1 MRRKSFGTRPSRL
14 FSIGI
19 IALTAGLLAGCSST
33 MTRFNFPVFGL
44 SETKDQS
51 QPTAAYASS
60 SQNYAQSDYNSGSA
74 RPYSGNYQPV
84 DRSAYVSS
92 RPLEPVQQNYGNSG
106 GYRGN
111 GFGPG
116 QVSSIKS
123 DNLRQPSYTPSSN
136 NQPSYR
142 VAANVDRGEESY
154 ALDENREVTVRPGDT
169 LYSLSRRYQV
179 SVPDIKST
187 NRLSGNNIR
196 VGQVLRIPGAG
207 DASGNIYKVQS
218 GDTIYSIA
226 KNFGVSHTQ
235 LSEHNRISRPDR
247 LRIGQI
253 IKLPDGARSSS
264 VVADK
269 ARYTG
274 PTVKSVT
281 TRHIPVDS
289 TRNRRDNTR
298 VASLQR
304 DRIPTSSRN
313 SNQAL
318 PRQKNTKVAS
328 VGKISKPVARSN
340 TKFRWP
346 VNGRIIS
353 KFGPKSS
360 GSHNDGINLAV
371 PMGTSVKAAEN
382 GVVAYAGNEL
392 KGYGNLIL
400 VRHSDNW
407 VSAYAHN
414 RDLLV
419 KRGDK
424 VKRGQIIAKAGK
436 SGTVNQPQV
445 HFELRKGSRP
455 VDPLKYMESL

>member
-1 MRRKSFGTRPSRL
+1 MRRKSFGTQQSRL

-19 IALTAGLLAGCSST
+19 ITLTAGLLAGCSST

-51 QPTAAYASS
+51 QPTAAYASP
-60 SQNYAQSDYNSGSA
+60 SQNYAQSSYNSQSA
-74 RPYSGNYQPV
+74 RPYSGNYQPA

-92 RPLEPVQQNYGNSG
+92 RPLEPVQQNYGNNG

-111 GFGPG
+111 TFGPG

-123 DNLRQPSYTPSSN
+123 DNLRQPSYT
-136 NQPSYR
+136 QPSHGRTSYE
-142 VAANVDRGEESY
+142 VAANVDRGQESY
-154 ALDENREVTVRPGDT
+154 TLDENREVTVRPGDT

-179 SVPDIKST
+179 SVADLKST

-196 VGQVLRIPGAG
+196 VGQVLRIPGSN
-207 DASGNIYKVQS
+207 DASGNIYRVQS
-218 GDTIYSIA
+218 GDTIYSIS
-226 KNFGVSHTQ
+226 KKFGVSHTR

-247 LRIGQI
+247 LKIGQI
-253 IKLPDGARSSS
+253 IKLPEGARRSG
-264 VVADK
+264 VIADK
-269 ARYTG
+269 AQYTG

-281 TRHIPVDS
+281 TQHIPVGPAN
-289 TRNRRDNTR
+289 NRRDNTR
-298 VASLQR
+298 VASLQK
-304 DRIPTSSRN
+304 DQIPPSSIN
-313 SNQAL
+313 SRQAL
-318 PRQKNTKVAS
+318 PRQKNTKVATI
-328 VGKISKPVARSN
+328 GKIAKPVARSN

-353 KFGPKSS
+353 KFGPKAS
-360 GSHNDGINLAV
+360 GSHNDGINVAV
-371 PMGTSVKAAEN
+371 PQGTSVKAAEN

-400 VRHSDNW
+400 IRHSDNW

-424 VKRGQIIAKAGK
+424 VTRGQIIAKAGK